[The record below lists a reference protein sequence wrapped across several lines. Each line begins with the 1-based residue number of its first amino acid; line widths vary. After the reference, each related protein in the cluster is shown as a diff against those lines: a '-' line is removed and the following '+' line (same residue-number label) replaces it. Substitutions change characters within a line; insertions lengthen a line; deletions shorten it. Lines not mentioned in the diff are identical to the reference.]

1 MADSSVGW
9 VDENPAAPAAPAND
23 GWVDESSLHGDQS
36 APDPALS
43 DPRVVFGNQ
52 TKDVLSRVG
61 GRIIDNV
68 KALPAA
74 LNPVPQ
80 TSTERGMAAIGLP
93 APVTRMVG
101 GILDALGVTGNIQ
114 GGGAGPGGIP
124 GAVSD
129 IMASPDRNQVIQ
141 NSLADAG
148 GDALTQAGLMKLG
161 DVAGEV
167 DPKAALKAG
176 VDTGVEAVKAALPKS
191 VKEVIKVG
199 ERYAANKAANAAVS
213 EGAKVAPSAN
223 SAPPDTA
230 GPVITDPDAIQAK
243 LREILGKQK
252 PEPKGKAPAVDAE
265 AMKSRLASL
274 ENPTDA
280 ATLKSRFDE
289 LENPPATAQEI
300 RDRLDDISNPTD
312 AAVLKSRLKELEAA
326 EPPKSAPVG
335 SKVGAAEDTAFFQ
348 RAKAI
353 LPEDTPLS
361 KVASKAQALKEQ
373 SSDFEKV
380 FGKPLSTYQ
389 DAEGNFDMGDFL
401 TEVVK
406 PGTHPVPDTISRQF
420 GSEGVK
426 LLHDVS
432 GKPLHKWAD
441 EKMIPP
447 SQTYLDGM
455 AKQDASM
462 NAPASGG
469 APQGPAFDAFDR
481 VVGKNVENISPKTI
495 QKAWRLAEG
504 HVTAKPSLL
513 GIGNE
518 STVLDLG
525 DHVAKIGNKG
535 GDTMPVPKH
544 PDILQPSRDMVVDG
558 HRVQVMPKVKT
569 GDVTPAEITGIVQ
582 RLHKAGYTR
591 LDIAEGNFGRTAQG
605 KPVVIDTGGLQK
617 IRK

>member
-1 MADSSVGW
+1 MSQNEVVW
-9 VDENPAAPAAPAND
+9 ENPAATAVTAPPAESGVQWEDAGQGTTPA
-23 GWVDESSLHGDQS
+23 
-36 APDPALS
+36 DPALS

-61 GRIIDNV
+61 SRIVDNV
-68 KALPAA
+68 KALPTA

-114 GGGAGPGGIP
+114 GGGAGPGGVP
-124 GAVSD
+124 GAVKD

-141 NSLADAG
+141 NALSDAG
-148 GDALTQAGLMKLG
+148 GDALTQAGLAKIG

-176 VDTGVEAVKAALPKS
+176 VDSGVEAAKAALPKS
-191 VKEVIKVG
+191 VKEVLKVR
-199 ERYAANKAANAAVS
+199 ERYLENKAANAPKSTVTPVT
-213 EGAKVAPSAN
+213 EPQ
-223 SAPPDTA
+223 
-230 GPVITDPDAIQAK
+230 GPVITDPDQIQAK
-243 LREILGKQK
+243 LREVLGKQK
-252 PEPKGKAPAVDAE
+252 PSPKGKAPAVDAE
-265 AMKSRLASL
+265 AVKDRLASL
-274 ENPTDA
+274 DNPTDA
-280 ATLKSRFDE
+280 DTLRSRFDE

-312 AAVLKSRLKELEAA
+312 AAVLKSRLKELETA
-326 EPPKSAPVG
+326 EPAKATATTG
-335 SKVGAAEDTAFFQ
+335 TKAGAAEDTAFFN

-353 LPEDTPLS
+353 LPDDTPLS
-361 KVASKAQALKEQ
+361 KVAGKAQSLKEQ
-373 SSDFEKV
+373 SSNFENV
-380 FGKPLSTYQ
+380 FGKKLSTYQ
-389 DAEGNFDMGDFL
+389 DADGNFDMGDFL

-406 PGTHPVPDTISRQF
+406 PGTSPVAESISRQF

-426 LLHDVS
+426 LLQDVS

-455 AKQDASM
+455 SKQAESM
-462 NAPASGG
+462 NAPVSGG
-469 APQGPAFDAFDR
+469 STPEGPKFDAFDR
-481 VVGKNVENISPKTI
+481 VIGKNVENISPKTI
-495 QKAWRLAEG
+495 QKAWRIAG
-504 HVTAKPSLL
+504 DHVTATPKLL

-535 GDTMPVPKH
+535 GDTMPVPSH
-544 PDILQPSRDMVVDG
+544 PDILKPVRDMVVDG
-558 HRVQVMPKVKT
+558 HRVQIMPKVKV

-591 LDIAEGNFGRTAQG
+591 LDIAEGNFGRTPAG